1 MFPSADVDNLY
12 KISQNSQEPA
22 RYRKPIPA
30 QRLGMP
36 SPDRINRQGTEL
48 AMKSLNADDAEL
60 LDQRSSRSICDAVGE
75 RLQQTLR
82 PDSGISPYL
91 QHLVDEL
98 RRRDEADGQKSH

>member
-1 MFPSADVDNLY
+1 
-12 KISQNSQEPA
+12 
-22 RYRKPIPA
+22 
-30 QRLGMP
+30 
-36 SPDRINRQGTEL
+36 
-48 AMKSLNADDAEL
+48 
-60 LDQRSSRSICDAVGE
+60 VGE